1 MKSKKILILGATG
14 MLGNTLFSYLS
25 KNKNLELWA
34 TVRSVEK
41 ARKWFTKQQQE
52 TIVTFEDAQ
61 NISDFKKILSTIKP
75 DCVVNCIGIV
85 KQAPVEKNVI
95 AQIYVNAL
103 FPHMLAK
110 ECTKQNVRLIHIS
123 SDCVF
128 NGEKGMYQEK
138 DLSDAYDVYGK
149 TKWLGEVNGKHCV
162 TIRTSI
168 IGHGLENRYSL
179 IDWFLTQKHSVK
191 GFTRA
196 IYSGLP
202 TIELARII
210 EKYFVENKMEGV
222 YHVSSDPISKY
233 DLLCLVSKMYN
244 KHIAIEP
251 DPSVKIDRS
260 LDSTKFRKE
269 TGYQPPTWKVLIKNM
284 YNNYKENKHFVS
296 YE

>member
-1 MKSKKILILGATG
+1 MKNKKILIFGCSG
-14 MLGNTLFSYLS
+14 MLGNTLFRYLS
-25 KNKNLELWA
+25 KNKNLQLWA
-34 TVRSVEK
+34 TVRSIEK
-41 ARKWFTKQQQE
+41 KKKWFTKQQQE
-52 TIVTFEDAQ
+52 TILILEDTQ

-75 DCVVNCIGIV
+75 DCVINCIGIV
-85 KQAPVEKNVI
+85 KQTKVAKDI
-95 AQIYVNAL
+95 TAQIYVNAL
-103 FPHMLAK
+103 FPHILAK
-110 ECTKQNVRLIHIS
+110 ECREQNVRLIHFS
-123 SDCVF
+123 TDCVF

-149 TKWLGEVNGKHCV
+149 TKWLGEVNGEHCV

-168 IGHGLENRYSL
+168 IGHGLENHYSF

-202 TIELARII
+202 AIELARII
-210 EKYFVENKMEGV
+210 EKYFVENKMEGL

-233 DLLCLVSKMYN
+233 DLLRLVSEKYN

-269 TGYQPPTWKVLIKNM
+269 TGYQPPIWEVLIKNM
-284 YNNYKENKHFVS
+284 YNNYKENKYFVS